1 MSGAAVIYN
10 RLTTGATSA
19 ITTEIAPRQ
28 KHISRGATP
37 YVVYYRNQVQPNGT
51 KLSTSVVDEETWILQ
66 CYADTYDGAAAL
78 AEAVRTDLDRI
89 PAGTYS
95 GVTVDG
101 SHFTNSTDPE
111 FDDDTTLF
119 DTEVEVRIRVV
130 RAGALPTS

>member
-1 MSGAAVIYN
+1 
-10 RLTTGATSA
+10 
-19 ITTEIAPRQ
+19 
-28 KHISRGATP
+28 
-37 YVVYYRNQVQPNGT
+37 VQPNGT